1 MPIIDMKKVYLF
13 GHRQEKDRVFSILQD
28 LGTVE
33 MVELKTSEA
42 WPEFRELLEPD
53 RPSEAAS
60 QVDSRRSDIRF
71 CLDFFQ
77 RHFPVRKSIVAQ
89 FTGSRVDL
97 SREQFNSYINS
108 MDLVNDLYNSC
119 RELEDRLVRIRNEET
134 QSHNLIEDLK
144 PWSTLSVPLELINE
158 GQWVFNGLY
167 SSPTERF
174 SELSKSLEEKEIDFY
189 LEQVYADEEN
199 TYFLLIAMQE
209 DKEIV
214 NNLLRSAGVAL
225 FSFPGFSDTPEKSI
239 RSLEQKL
246 TALAEEKETI
256 LKDVEKLLEHRQMLM
271 ACYDHLDNEYEK
283 QQAAANL
290 GCTRDSFM
298 LEGWV
303 PVPVVGDLE
312 KAVNDRTETAIMTTR
327 DPKKGEDVPVLLH
340 NSGPAEPYEV
350 VTRLYSMPK
359 KNELDPTPFMA
370 PFFFLFFGICL
381 SDAGYG
387 ILLGLFAFFLYRKL
401 KLEGSGQQL
410 VKLLILGGIS
420 AFAFGILLGGYFG
433 DLIPLPPLLFDP
445 LEEPMLMLIGALCI
459 GLLHVYFGMGL
470 QAYRNIKAGKP
481 LHALFDQGFWFIF
494 LNGLIVLL
502 AGFTTVGQV
511 LTLGGALGLIFTQ
524 GRSQRSIVLKFLS
537 GLLSLYNV
545 TQYLSDILS
554 YSRLFALSLAS
565 VVIGM
570 VINSV
575 GELAAGSIVGYVVL
589 VVILIGGHFF
599 NMIIST
605 LSAYVHTSR
614 LQYLEFFNK
623 FFEGGGRSFQPFRI
637 KNSYVDIAEPSED
650 A

>member
-1 MPIIDMKKVYLF
+1 MPIIEMKKVYLF
-13 GHRQEKDRVFSILQD
+13 GHRQEKDKIFSLLQEK
-28 LGTVE
+28 GIVE
-33 MVELKTSEA
+33 MVELKSSAA
-42 WPEFRELLEPD
+42 WPEFQELLEPD
-53 RPSEAAS
+53 QPSETAS

-77 RHFPVRKSIVAQ
+77 RHFPLKKSIVAQ
-89 FTGSRVDL
+89 FTGSKIDL
-97 SREQFNSYINS
+97 SKEQFYSYVDS
-108 MDLVNDLYNSC
+108 MDQVDDIYKSC
-119 RELEDRLVRIRNEET
+119 RELEEKLLRIRNEET
-134 QSHNLIEDLK
+134 QSLNLIEDLK
-144 PWSTLSVPLELINE
+144 PWSSFSVPLEFITDGE
-158 GQWVFNGLY
+158 WVLKGLY
-167 SSPTERF
+167 SAPTERF
-174 SELSKSLEEKEIDFY
+174 PDLKKSLEEKKLDYF
-189 LEQVYADEEN
+189 LEEVLAEEDN
-199 TYFLLIAMQE
+199 TYFMFLSF
-209 DKEIV
+209 KEEKEKTDD
-214 NNLLRSAGVAL
+214 LLRSAGVAL
-225 FSFPGFSDTPEKSI
+225 ISFPGLRETPAESI
-239 RSLEQKL
+239 RSLEQRL
-246 TALAEEKETI
+246 TALSEEKASV

-271 ACYDHLDNEYEK
+271 ACYDYMDNEYEK
-283 QQAAANL
+283 LQAVSNL

-312 KAVNDRTETAIMTTR
+312 KAVADKTETAVMTVR
-327 DPKKGEDVPVLLH
+327 DPKIDEDVPVLLH

-381 SDAGYG
+381 SDVGYG

-401 KLEGSGQQL
+401 KLEGTGQQL
-410 VKLLILGGIS
+410 VKLLILGGVS
-420 AFAFGILLGGYFG
+420 AFAFGIMFGGYFG
-433 DLIPLPPLLFDP
+433 DLIPLPPLLFNP
-445 LEEPMLMLIGALCI
+445 LEEPMLMLAGALGI
-459 GLLHVYFGMGL
+459 GLIHVYFGMGL

-481 LHALFDQGFWFIF
+481 LHALYDQGFWFIF

-502 AGFTTVGQV
+502 AGFTAVGQV
-511 LTLGGALGLIFTQ
+511 LALGGALGLILTQ
-524 GRSQRSIVLKFLS
+524 GRSQRSIVLKFFS

-575 GELAAGSIVGYVVL
+575 GELAAGTIIGYIVL
-589 VVILIGGHFF
+589 VLILIGGHFF

-623 FFEGGGRSFQPFRI
+623 FFEGGGRSFQPFRV
-637 KNSYVDIAEPSED
+637 KNSYIDIAETSED